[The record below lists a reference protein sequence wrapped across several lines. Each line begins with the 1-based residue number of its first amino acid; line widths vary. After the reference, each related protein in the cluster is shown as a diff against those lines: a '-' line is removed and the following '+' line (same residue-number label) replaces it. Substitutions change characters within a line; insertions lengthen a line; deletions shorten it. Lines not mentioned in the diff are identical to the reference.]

1 MTAAVLLALLLGA
14 PPVTPWVERD
24 GATLYLSAPLDQ
36 LFDVDLRRRL
46 HSGLTTTLRLQVWL
60 EGHED
65 GRVHGVFWRIAR
77 ARWDLWEE
85 HLTVIIDGPNGSRT
99 ERHPNLDA
107 FARAFARLEAQPLAH
122 DVAQDDAVYRVRI
135 RIEVN
140 PLSEE
145 QAARMRRWLALP
157 SAPSA
162 LDPLGR
168 GLMGSFVRFFD
179 NLKPGV
185 AERTLVLT
193 GHPFRGDRLPYVRR
207 KGSDGTP

>member
-1 MTAAVLLALLLGA
+1 VIAAVLLAVVLGA

-24 GATLYLSAPLDQ
+24 GSTLHLTAPLDQ
-36 LFDVDLRRRL
+36 LVDGDLRRRL
-46 HSGLTTTLRLQVWL
+46 RSGLTTTLRLQIWL

-65 GRVHGVFWRIAR
+65 GRVHGVFWRVAR

-85 HLTVIIDGPNGSRT
+85 HLTAIVDGPEGSRT
-99 ERHPNLDA
+99 ERHADLDA
-107 FARAFARLEAQPLAH
+107 FARAFARLEALPLARGI
-122 DVAQDDAVYRVRI
+122 AQDDAVYRVRV

-157 SAPSA
+157 GAPSA

-185 AERTLVLT
+185 AERTIVLT
-193 GHPFRGDRLPYVRR
+193 GHPFRGDRLPYLRQR
-207 KGSDGTP
+207 GADGAP